1 MTGFMVW
8 AYISANVDVT
18 RDVVYAKAGTVELKA
33 DVYAPANPTSAK
45 QPWVV
50 VIHGGS
56 WMMGQR
62 QDMAQFAEALAL
74 QGVVGITISYRLA
87 PANKWPAML
96 EDSQG
101 AVRYFKQN
109 AGKYGLDPERVGAAG
124 ASAGGHLAMFLGFRD
139 DIAPMTDGPNSR
151 VKAVVNLFGPTDL
164 SVDYPPAL
172 GQLFAPQVLGKRY
185 EDAKDT
191 IKDFS
196 PINFITKDDAPV
208 FTIQG
213 DKDTTVP
220 PEQARRLDRAMQ
232 AIGLEHKLVMVPGL
246 GHTNPATRPEGEV
259 ALKDAT
265 AWIIEKLK

>member
-33 DVYAPANPTSAK
+33 DVYAPANPTSTK

-124 ASAGGHLAMFLGFRD
+124 ASAGGHLAMFPR
-139 DIAPMTDGPNSR
+139 
-151 VKAVVNLFGPTDL
+151 
-164 SVDYPPAL
+164 
-172 GQLFAPQVLGKRY
+172 
-185 EDAKDT
+185 
-191 IKDFS
+191 
-196 PINFITKDDAPV
+196 
-208 FTIQG
+208 
-213 DKDTTVP
+213 
-220 PEQARRLDRAMQ
+220 RRLPMRRYAALSRASRQ
-232 AIGLEHKLVMVPGL
+232 RSGSWIPSSRARASKRSKRSVSRL
-246 GHTNPATRPEGEV
+246 TRTATRR
-259 ALKDAT
+259 
-265 AWIIEKLK
+265 